1 MKKMIFTLLLAV
13 ICTAS
18 FGRNVVAQGKTFS
31 SLGDYKIETAD
42 DPFTINGEDFKAYI
56 ISYANSP
63 MEVTVVVC
71 KERKCRKYL
80 VLSNKLSVQYIN
92 NENYF
97 GVERLDK
104 SFEKTGYA
112 TRESDINKME
122 YFHQKV
128 LGSGQKGDHEAT
140 QLIAAY
146 FPFLLNDPVTFSAAK

>member
-63 MEVTVVVC
+63 MIMPNDIPRGL
-71 KERKCRKYL
+71 KKYL
-80 VLSNKLSVQYIN
+80 
-92 NENYF
+92 
-97 GVERLDK
+97 
-104 SFEKTGYA
+104 
-112 TRESDINKME
+112 
-122 YFHQKV
+122 
-128 LGSGQKGDHEAT
+128 
-140 QLIAAY
+140 
-146 FPFLLNDPVTFSAAK
+146 